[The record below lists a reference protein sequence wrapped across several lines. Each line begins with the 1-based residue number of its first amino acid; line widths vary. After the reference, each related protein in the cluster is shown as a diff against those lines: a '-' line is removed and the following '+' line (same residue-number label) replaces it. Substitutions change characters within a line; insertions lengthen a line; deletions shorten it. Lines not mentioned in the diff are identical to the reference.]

1 MPSPFPGMNPYLE
14 NPRFWHQIHKWLT
27 ILIAEI
33 MNPKISPKYW
43 VSVEERVYQTT
54 GNSDGTLLVGI
65 PGNVVIGQS
74 RVNIVPPSTGSVAI
88 AAPSQPVKINLPMP
102 ETVKEWYLEVLEV
115 ETEEVITVIEI
126 ISPKNKQAG
135 EGRKSYMKKREK
147 ILGSSTHLI
156 EIDLLRMGKPMP
168 MLNQDLKTHYR
179 IVVSRSQTRPMADLY
194 AFNLQQEIPSIPL
207 PLQAE
212 DEEPLIPL
220 QSLLHTLYDRGS
232 YDLRVDYKKKP
243 TPALST
249 EDDTWANQLL
259 STLGLQKNNPSDNPS
274 AETGEFMV

>member
-33 MNPKISPKYW
+33 MNQKICPKYW
-43 VSVEERVYQTT
+43 VSVEERVYKTT
-54 GNSDGTLLVGI
+54 EDDDGML
-65 PGNVVIGQS
+65 
-74 RVNIVPPSTGSVAI
+74 
-88 AAPSQPVKINLPMP
+88 
-102 ETVKEWYLEVLEV
+102 TVKEWYLEVVEV
-115 ETEEVITVIEI
+115 GTEEVITVIEI
-126 ISPKNKQAG
+126 LSPKNKQAG

-147 ILGSSTHLI
+147 VLGSSTHLI
-156 EIDLLRMGKPMP
+156 EIDLLRQGKPMP

-179 IVVSRSQTRPMADLY
+179 IVVNRSYTLPRADLY

-207 PLQAE
+207 PLQKE

-232 YDLRVDYKKKP
+232 YDLRVDYQKKP
-243 TPALST
+243 TPALSAA
-249 EDDTWANQLL
+249 DDTWVNQVL
-259 STLGLQKNNPSDNPS
+259 STVGLQ
-274 AETGEFMV
+274 ETGN